1 MHATSFA
8 LFILSLTILS
18 ACGADEPEQTSALE
32 LPRAAA
38 APLLGRADGT
48 DSADY
53 SCQVILREVQRYKAG
68 AGFETTIINGQL
80 WYVWHAFVDVSNS
93 ALNAGDVPGLLYSDA
108 QGQWYELDGQ
118 ATIGAQAGM
127 TRYHFAIAQHTTGPA
142 TTSATGRGGDFTLSL
157 VPFVRDTQGGRHF
170 DHNRVA
176 DPLESYH
183 LSEQDQWVLLDDAA
197 ACSGPER
204 EAEATIQLRRDW
216 QNMTT
221 APLRAG
227 SRIAIAYDR
236 ERMATCH
243 TRRYGR
249 PTWNIKAHVRWLPS
263 GQLEE
268 HPISEADYQGI
279 NDVVMSLAILEA
291 PQDATSLELWFEHQ
305 GYNGAACQEW
315 DSNYGQNH
323 RFDLEPAL
331 SPGWVGNYTKKTSRA
346 SSHPCDDGATL
357 ESGFGYDTW
366 SRTRAI
372 SSDLCLELWQ
382 QGVTDQ
388 DNPSAQDYQV
398 ELRYRFEG
406 QAQWQSAPLRYLDR
420 VGNNARYTVSMRAA
434 DPFPMYGPDRC
445 PSFPVS
451 FDQGNMSAS
460 MDFYYVVSGQE
471 HRPAGPDSTWR
482 GVYTQYA
489 YPECQAP

>member
-1 MHATSFA
+1 MRSRSFA
-8 LFILSLTILS
+8 SLILLIALLS
-18 ACGADEPEQTSALE
+18 ACVADEPESNSTIEA
-32 LPRAAA
+32 PRAAT

-68 AGFETTIINGQL
+68 AGFETTIIEGQT
-80 WYVWHAFVDVSNS
+80 WYVWHAFVDVADS
-93 ALNAGDVPGLLYSDA
+93 ALSAGDTPGLLYSDA
-108 QGQWYELDGQ
+108 QGQWYELEGQ
-118 ATIGAQAGM
+118 ATSGAPAGM
-127 TRYHFAIAQHTTGPA
+127 TRHHFTIAQHTTGPGM
-142 TTSATGRGGDFTLSL
+142 TSTSGMAQYSLPL

-176 DPLESYH
+176 DPLESYR
-183 LSEQDQWVLLDDAA
+183 LNAQDQWVLLDDAA
-197 ACSGPER
+197 YCSGPER
-204 EAEATIQLRRDW
+204 EAESTIQLRRDW
-216 QNMTT
+216 QNLTT
-221 APLRAG
+221 STLRAG

-236 ERMATCH
+236 ERMTSCH

-249 PTWNIKAHVRWLPS
+249 PTWNVKAHVRWLPS

-279 NDVVMSLAILEA
+279 NDVVMSLTILEA
-291 PQDATSLELWFEHQ
+291 PQDATGLELWFEHQ
-305 GYNGAACQEW
+305 GYNGAVCQEW

-323 RFDLEPAL
+323 SFNLEPAL
-331 SPGWVGNYTKKTSRA
+331 SPSWVGNYTKKTSRA
-346 SSHPCDDGATL
+346 SSHPCDDGAAL

-382 QGVTDQ
+382 RGVTDSDQ
-388 DNPSAQDYQV
+388 ASTPGYQV
-398 ELRYRFEG
+398 ELRYRFDG
-406 QAQWQSAPLRYLDR
+406 QAQWQSKPLSYLDR
-420 VGNNARYTVSMRAA
+420 VGNNARYTISMRAA

-451 FDQGNMSAS
+451 FDQGNMSAG

-489 YPECQAP
+489 YPECVSP